1 MHTVHKSL
9 ENVQLEKVEIAFKK
23 KIFSFLC
30 TAYIG
35 IWKGYD
41 IFLKRIV

>member
-30 TAYIG
+30 TAYI
-35 IWKGYD
+35 D
-41 IFLKRIV
+41 I